1 MEPKVI
7 ELFAGVGGFRVGLN
21 KIKETDKQGRAIEE
35 DKWKFV
41 WANQWEPSTKKQHAY
56 ECYVERFG
64 NEEIANEDITKVDK
78 KTIPNA
84 TLLVGGFPCQDYS
97 VANVQTDKGITGKKG
112 VLFWDIV
119 EILREKEIPF
129 VLLENVDRLLK
140 SPSKQKGRDFS
151 IILKV
156 FDELGYNVEWK
167 VINAENYGMPQ
178 RRKRVFIFAYKRG
191 LKYEDTFRENKE
203 SIFEKTFPHIRVK
216 EYVRNVR
223 EYDIE
228 KLSSEEYIDGKYQDF
243 GYMENGIVSSFD
255 VEDEKEEVYTLGEL
269 LEDVNSKD
277 VQDYV
282 VKDEQLERWKYL
294 KSAKVIEKTLKD
306 GFKFIHREGAVSF
319 PSRLDISA
327 RTLLTSA
334 GTCSRTSHIIYD
346 KNINKYRVL
355 TPEECEAI
363 QMFPVEWTKS
373 LPKGKRYFV
382 MGNAL
387 VTGIVER
394 LSDVLLEIINKEN

>member
-1 MEPKVI
+1 MESKVI

-21 KIKETDKQGRAIEE
+21 KIKEIDKTGKAIEE

-64 NEEIANEDITKVDK
+64 DDEIANEDITKVDK

-112 VLFWDIV
+112 VLFWDIA
-119 EILREKEIPF
+119 EILREKETPF

-191 LKYEDTFRENKE
+191 LKYENTFRENKE
-203 SIFEKTFPHIRVK
+203 SIFEKTFSHIRVK

-228 KLSSEEYIDGKYQDF
+228 KLSSEEYTDGKYQDF

-255 VEDEKEEVYTLGEL
+255 VEDTKEEVYTLGKL

-294 KSAKVIEKTLKD
+294 KSAKVIERTLKD

-373 LPKGKRYFV
+373 LPKGKRYFM

-387 VTGIVER
+387 VTGVIER
-394 LSDVLLEIINKEN
+394 LSDVLLEIVEKE

>member
-21 KIKETDKQGRAIEE
+21 KIKEIDKTGKAIEE

-56 ECYVERFG
+56 GCYVERFG
-64 NEEIANEDITKVDK
+64 DDEIANEDITKVDK

-112 VLFWDIV
+112 VLFWDIA
-119 EILREKEIPF
+119 EILREKEFPF

-140 SPSKQKGRDFS
+140 SPSKEKGRDFS

-191 LKYEDTFRENKE
+191 LKYENTFKENKE

-228 KLSSEEYIDGKYQDF
+228 KLSSEEYTDGKYQDF
-243 GYMENGIVSSFD
+243 GYMENGIVSSFE
-255 VEDEKEEVYTLGEL
+255 VEDEKEEVYTLGKL
-269 LEDVNSKD
+269 LEDVNSKN
-277 VQDYV
+277 VEDYI

-373 LPKGKRYFV
+373 LPKGKRYFA

-394 LSDVLLEIINKEN
+394 LSDVLLEIIEKE

>member
-21 KIKETDKQGRAIEE
+21 KIKEIDETGKAIEE
-35 DKWKFV
+35 DKWGFV

-64 NEEIANEDITKVDK
+64 DDEIANEDITKVDK

-112 VLFWDIV
+112 VLFWDIA

-191 LKYEDTFRENKE
+191 LKYENTFKENKE
-203 SIFEKTFPHIRVK
+203 SIFEKTFPHIRAK

-228 KLSSEEYIDGKYQDF
+228 KLSSEEYTDGKYQDF

-255 VEDEKEEVYTLGEL
+255 VEDEKEEVYTLGKL

-277 VQDYV
+277 VEDYI

-294 KSAKVIEKTLKD
+294 KSAKVIERTLKD

-387 VTGIVER
+387 VTGIIER
-394 LSDVLLEIINKEN
+394 LSDVLLEIVNKEN

>member
-21 KIKETDKQGRAIEE
+21 KIKEIDKTGKAIEE

-41 WANQWEPSTKKQHAY
+41 WANQWEPITKKQHAY

-64 NEEIANEDITKVDK
+64 DDEIANEDITKVDK
-78 KTIPNA
+78 KTMPNA

-112 VLFWDIV
+112 VLFWDIA

-191 LKYEDTFRENKE
+191 LKYENTFKENKE
-203 SIFEKTFPHIRVK
+203 SIFEKTFSQVRAK

-228 KLSSEEYIDGKYQDF
+228 KLSSEEYTDGKYQDF

-255 VEDEKEEVYTLGEL
+255 VEDEKEEVYTLGKL

-277 VQDYV
+277 VEDYI

-373 LPKGKRYFV
+373 LPKGKRYFM

-394 LSDVLLEIINKEN
+394 LSDVLLEIIEKE

>member
-21 KIKETDKQGRAIEE
+21 KIKEIDKTGKAIEE

-41 WANQWEPSTKKQHAY
+41 WANQWEPITKKQHAY

-112 VLFWDIV
+112 VLFWDIA

-140 SPSKQKGRDFS
+140 SPSKEKGRDFS

-191 LKYEDTFRENKE
+191 LKYENTFKENKE
-203 SIFEKTFPHIRVK
+203 SVFEKTFPHTRVK
-216 EYVRNVR
+216 EYIRNIR

-228 KLSSEEYIDGKYQDF
+228 KLSNEYTDGKYQDF

-255 VEDEKEEVYTLGEL
+255 VEDEKEEVYTLGKL
-269 LEDVNSKD
+269 LENVNSKD
-277 VQDYV
+277 VEDYI
-282 VKDEQLERWKYL
+282 VKDKQLERWKYL

-373 LPKGKRYFV
+373 LPKGKRYFM

-394 LSDVLLEIINKEN
+394 LSDVLLEIIEKE

>member
-21 KIKETDKQGRAIEE
+21 KIKEIDKTGKAIEE

-84 TLLVGGFPCQDYS
+84 ALLVGGFPCQDYS

-112 VLFWDIV
+112 VLFWDIA

-191 LKYEDTFRENKE
+191 LKYENTFRENKE
-203 SIFEKTFPHIRVK
+203 SIFEKTFPHARVK

-228 KLSSEEYIDGKYQDF
+228 KLSSEEYTDGKYQDF

-255 VEDEKEEVYTLGEL
+255 VEDEKEEVYTLGKL
-269 LEDVNSKD
+269 LENVNSKD
-277 VQDYV
+277 VEDYI

-294 KSAKVIEKTLKD
+294 KSAKVIEKPLKD

-373 LPKGKRYFV
+373 LPKGKRYFA

-394 LSDVLLEIINKEN
+394 LSDVLLEIVEKE

>member
-21 KIKETDKQGRAIEE
+21 KIKETDKQGKAIEE

-41 WANQWEPSTKKQHAY
+41 WSNQWEPSTKKQHAY

-64 NEEIANEDITKVDK
+64 DDEIANEDITKVDK

-191 LKYEDTFRENKE
+191 LKYENTFKENKE
-203 SIFEKTFPHIRVK
+203 SIFEKTFPHTREK

-255 VEDEKEEVYTLGEL
+255 VEDEKEEVYTLGKL

-394 LSDVLLEIINKEN
+394 LSDVLLEIVEEE

>member
-21 KIKETDKQGRAIEE
+21 KIKEIDKTGKAIEE

-41 WANQWEPSTKKQHAY
+41 WANQWEPSTKKQYAY

-64 NEEIANEDITKVDK
+64 DDEIANEDITKVDK

-112 VLFWDIV
+112 VLFWDIA

-191 LKYEDTFRENKE
+191 LKYENTFKENKE
-203 SIFEKTFPHIRVK
+203 SIFEKTFPQVRAK

-228 KLSSEEYIDGKYQDF
+228 KLSSEEYTDGKYQDF

-255 VEDEKEEVYTLGEL
+255 VEDEKEEVYTLGKL

-277 VQDYV
+277 VEDYI
-282 VKDEQLERWKYL
+282 VKEEQLERWKYL
-294 KSAKVIEKTLKD
+294 KSAKVIERTLKD

-394 LSDVLLEIINKEN
+394 LSDVLLEIVNKEN

>member
-21 KIKETDKQGRAIEE
+21 KIKEIDETGKAIEE
-35 DKWKFV
+35 DKWEFV

-64 NEEIANEDITKVDK
+64 DDEIANEDITKVDK
-78 KTIPNA
+78 KIIPNA

-112 VLFWDIV
+112 VLFWDIA

-191 LKYEDTFRENKE
+191 LKYENTFKENKE
-203 SIFEKTFPHIRVK
+203 SIFEKTFSHTRVK
-216 EYVRNVR
+216 EYVRDVR

-228 KLSSEEYIDGKYQDF
+228 KLSSEEYTDGKYQDF

-255 VEDEKEEVYTLGEL
+255 VEDTKEEVYTLGKL

-334 GTCSRTSHIIYD
+334 GTCGRTSHIIYD

-373 LPKGKRYFV
+373 LPKGKRYFM

-394 LSDVLLEIINKEN
+394 LSDVLLEIVEKE

>member
-1 MEPKVI
+1 M
-7 ELFAGVGGFRVGLN
+7 
-21 KIKETDKQGRAIEE
+21 
-35 DKWKFV
+35 
-41 WANQWEPSTKKQHAY
+41 
-56 ECYVERFG
+56 
-64 NEEIANEDITKVDK
+64 
-78 KTIPNA
+78 
-84 TLLVGGFPCQDYS
+84 
-97 VANVQTDKGITGKKG
+97 
-112 VLFWDIV
+112 
-119 EILREKEIPF
+119 
-129 VLLENVDRLLK
+129 
-140 SPSKQKGRDFS
+140 
-151 IILKV
+151 
-156 FDELGYNVEWK
+156 
-167 VINAENYGMPQ
+167 
-178 RRKRVFIFAYKRG
+178 
-191 LKYEDTFRENKE
+191 
-203 SIFEKTFPHIRVK
+203 
-216 EYVRNVR
+216 
-223 EYDIE
+223 
-228 KLSSEEYIDGKYQDF
+228 
-243 GYMENGIVSSFD
+243 SSFD
-255 VEDEKEEVYTLGEL
+255 VEDEKEEVYTLGKL

-373 LPKGKRYFV
+373 LPKGKRYFM

-394 LSDVLLEIINKEN
+394 LSDVLLDIVEKE

>member
-21 KIKETDKQGRAIEE
+21 KIKEIDKTGKAIEE

-64 NEEIANEDITKVDK
+64 DDEIANEDITKVDK

-112 VLFWDIV
+112 VLFWDIA

-191 LKYEDTFRENKE
+191 LKYENTFRENKE
-203 SIFEKTFPHIRVK
+203 SIFEKTFSHIRVK

-228 KLSSEEYIDGKYQDF
+228 KLSSEEYTDGKYQDF

-255 VEDEKEEVYTLGEL
+255 VEDEKEEVYTLGKL

-277 VQDYV
+277 VEDYI

-373 LPKGKRYFV
+373 LSKGKRYFV

-387 VTGIVER
+387 VTGIIER
-394 LSDVLLEIINKEN
+394 LSDVLLEIVEKE

>member
-1 MEPKVI
+1 M
-7 ELFAGVGGFRVGLN
+7 
-21 KIKETDKQGRAIEE
+21 
-35 DKWKFV
+35 
-41 WANQWEPSTKKQHAY
+41 
-56 ECYVERFG
+56 
-64 NEEIANEDITKVDK
+64 
-78 KTIPNA
+78 
-84 TLLVGGFPCQDYS
+84 
-97 VANVQTDKGITGKKG
+97 QTDKGITGKKG
-112 VLFWDIV
+112 VLFWDIA

-140 SPSKQKGRDFS
+140 SPSKEKGRDFS

-191 LKYEDTFRENKE
+191 LKYENTFRENKE
-203 SIFEKTFPHIRVK
+203 SIFEKTFPHARVK

-228 KLSSEEYIDGKYQDF
+228 KLSSEEYTDGKYQDF

-255 VEDEKEEVYTLGEL
+255 VEDEKEEVYTLGKL

-277 VQDYV
+277 VEDYI

-346 KNINKYRVL
+346 KNIDKYRVL

-373 LPKGKRYFV
+373 LPKGKRYFM

-394 LSDVLLEIINKEN
+394 LSDVLLEIVEKE

>member
-21 KIKETDKQGRAIEE
+21 KIKEIDKTGKAIEE

-41 WANQWEPSTKKQHAY
+41 WANQWEPITKKQHAY

-64 NEEIANEDITKVDK
+64 DDEIANEDITKVDK

-112 VLFWDIV
+112 VLFWDIA

-191 LKYEDTFRENKE
+191 LKYENTFKENKE
-203 SIFEKTFPHIRVK
+203 SIFEKTFSQVRAK

-228 KLSSEEYIDGKYQDF
+228 KLSSEEYTDGKYQDF

-255 VEDEKEEVYTLGEL
+255 VEDEKEEVYTLGKL

-277 VQDYV
+277 VEDYI

-373 LPKGKRYFV
+373 LPKGKRYFM

-394 LSDVLLEIINKEN
+394 LSDVLLKIVEEE